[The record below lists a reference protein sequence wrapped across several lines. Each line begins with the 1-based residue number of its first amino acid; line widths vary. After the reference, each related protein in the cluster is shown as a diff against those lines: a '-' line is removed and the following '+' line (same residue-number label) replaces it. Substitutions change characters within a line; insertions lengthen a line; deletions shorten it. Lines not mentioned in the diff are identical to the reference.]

1 MELVATDDSPASPGA
16 PAPPS
21 GGPPVVEAHRA
32 PEWLFHP
39 LFGIAYL
46 IVVAALA
53 FVIKGGQFQLLIPL
67 LLAVLATVLVIRDL
81 EARGRQ
87 DARDRWGWGIATI
100 LFGPLSYLAYTLA
113 RARANT
119 DEGAPLP

>member
-53 FVIKGGQFQLLIPL
+53 FVIKGGLFQLLIPL
-67 LLAVLATVLVIRDL
+67 WLAVLATVLVIRDL
-81 EARGRQ
+81 EAHGRQ
-87 DARDRWGWGIATI
+87 DARDRWGWGVATI
-100 LFGPLSYLAYTLA
+100 LFGPLSYLAYTLV
-113 RARANT
+113 RANT
-119 DEGAPLP
+119 DEGAPRP